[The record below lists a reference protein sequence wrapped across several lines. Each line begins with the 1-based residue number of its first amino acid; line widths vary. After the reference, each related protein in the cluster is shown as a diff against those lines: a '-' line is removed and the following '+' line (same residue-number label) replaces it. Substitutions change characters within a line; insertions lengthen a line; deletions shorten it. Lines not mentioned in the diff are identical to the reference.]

1 MQNKCSL
8 NLKRNLCGCCPKRIN
23 RRDVEQMQPKFEKK
37 SVWMLSEKNQQRDV
51 EQMQPKFEKKS
62 VWMLESIGEMNK
74 CLNLKRNL
82 CGCCPKRI
90 NRRDVEQ
97 MQPKFEKKSVW
108 MLSKKNQQERCRT
121 NAA

>member
-1 MQNKCSL
+1 
-8 NLKRNLCGCCPKRIN
+8 
-23 RRDVEQMQPKFEKK
+23 
-37 SVWMLSEKNQQRDV
+37 MLSEKNQQQRCRTN
-51 EQMQPKFEKKS
+51 E
-62 VWMLESIGEMNK
+62 
-74 CLNLKRNL
+74 NLKRNL